1 MDKLTYKISHATN
14 NLQIYNTENECLFF
28 SSWFLEFGK
37 TTAEI
42 YNTKKEILYKITKKF
57 KFWKWRISY
66 EIETKEGKKLIL
78 ISDNKQN
85 SIFKLQLNEDIFE
98 VKIHYFDKKS
108 IFKNGNKITEIDD
121 SFSTS
126 KEKNISNVLLSD
138 QEDLEFVFVL
148 FSCLKTGETHQKP
161 IMKSQ
166 KEWISI
172 KDEWSS

>member
-1 MDKLTYKISHATN
+1 MDKLVYKISHATN
-14 NLQIYNTENECLFF
+14 NLQIYNTENEFAFF

-42 YNTKKEILYKITKKF
+42 YNTEEEIIYKITKKF

-66 EIETKEGKKLIL
+66 EIETKRGKKLVL
-78 ISDNKQN
+78 ISGNKQN
-85 SIFKLQLNEDIFE
+85 SIFKLQLNDSNFE

-108 IFKNGNKITEIDD
+108 IFKNGVKIAEIDE
-121 SFSTS
+121 SFFSS
-126 KEKNISNVLLSD
+126 KEKNISSVLLSNK
-138 QEDLEFVFVL
+138 EDLELIFL
-148 FSCLKTGETHQKP
+148 IFSCLKTGETHQKP

-172 KDEWSS
+172 KEEWSS